1 MACFILADFESS
13 VFFHP
18 FSLQFDKTT
27 NIVVSTFYSPFLVR
41 FFEGK
46 IMGIG
51 RIKSHLKNV
60 IKKHRDF
67 FRLYTTGL
75 NRKEVE
81 RLLKK
86 DTLEALTYYKDKTAL
101 KDSPPEKKSFR
112 STVKVFREI
121 FVSFVMQLT
130 PARRFFYGLGCA
142 GFVLGMIAAKGLWI
156 LCAFVILNF
165 LLALELADK
174 LTTRDELEIAREIQI
189 SLEPEQLPEIPWL
202 SVSFS
207 SKPAKIVGGDFF
219 NVVKRNDNQML
230 SIVGDVAGK
239 GIPAALYAAHIQS
252 MFESLSEQSASP
264 ANILNGLNHLIC
276 RRLREGDFIT
286 AVIAFFESEEKSL
299 TIARAGHNWPLYY
312 RSQTKTIEPLKTKG
326 VCLGIDK
333 DMGFSSGLEEK
344 KLLLK
349 SGDVLLLYSD
359 GITEAMNSE
368 QHLFDQSRLE
378 SALKESAHF
387 PADKI
392 VERINLRLDEFVQSE
407 EPHDDVT
414 MVAIKVK

>member
-1 MACFILADFESS
+1 
-13 VFFHP
+13 
-18 FSLQFDKTT
+18 
-27 NIVVSTFYSPFLVR
+27 
-41 FFEGK
+41 
-46 IMGIG
+46 MGIG

-60 IKKHRDF
+60 IKKQQDF
-67 FRLYTTGL
+67 FRLYTTGF

-101 KDSPPEKKSFR
+101 KDSPPEKKSFG
-112 STVKVFREI
+112 SNIKVFREI
-121 FVSFVMQLT
+121 FVSFLMQLT
-130 PARRFFYGLGCA
+130 PARRFFYGLSFC

-156 LCAFVILNF
+156 LGAFVILNF

-189 SLEPEQLPEIPWL
+189 SLEPEQLPEFPWL

-264 ANILNGLNHLIC
+264 ANILNGLNQLIC

-286 AVIAFFESEEKSL
+286 AVIAFFESRENSL
-299 TIARAGHNWPLYY
+299 TIARAGHNWPLFYS
-312 RSQTKTIEPLKTKG
+312 SQTKTIEPLKTRG
-326 VCLGIDK
+326 VCLGIDREI
-333 DMGFSSGLEEK
+333 GFSSCLEEK
-344 KLLLK
+344 AISVK

-359 GITEAMNSE
+359 GSTEAMNSDH
-368 QHLFDQSRLE
+368 HLFDQSRLE

-387 PADKI
+387 SAEKI

>member
-1 MACFILADFESS
+1 MFDFLE
-13 VFFHP
+13 V
-18 FSLQFDKTT
+18 K
-27 NIVVSTFYSPFLVR
+27 V
-41 FFEGK
+41 
-46 IMGIG
+46 MGIG
-51 RIKSHLKNV
+51 QIKTHLKNA
-60 IKKHRDF
+60 IKKQQDF

-75 NRKEVE
+75 SRKEIE
-81 RLLKK
+81 RMLHK
-86 DTLEALTYYKDKTAL
+86 DALEALIYYKEKTTL
-101 KDSPPEKKSFR
+101 KDGPPEKESLKSKIR
-112 STVKVFREI
+112 VFREI
-121 FVSFVMQLT
+121 FVSFLMQLT
-130 PARRFFYGLGCA
+130 PARRFFYGLSLV
-142 GFVLGMIAAKGLWI
+142 GFVLALLTAKVIWI
-156 LCAFVILNF
+156 LCAFFILNG
-165 LLALELADK
+165 LLAMELADK
-174 LTTRDELEIAREIQI
+174 LTTRDELEIAREIQV

-202 SVSFS
+202 SISFS
-207 SKPAKIVGGDFF
+207 SRPAKIVGGDFF
-219 NVVKRNDNQML
+219 NVIKRNDDQML

-239 GIPAALYAAHIQS
+239 GVPAALYAAHIQS

-286 AVIAFFESEEKSL
+286 AVIAFFESGEKSL

-312 RSQTKTIEPLKTKG
+312 SSQTKTISPLKTRG
-326 VCLGIDK
+326 VCLGIDE

-344 KLLLK
+344 SMPVK

-368 QHLFDQSRLE
+368 QHLFEQSRLE
-378 SALKESAHF
+378 SALRESAHF

-392 VERINLRLDEFVQSE
+392 VERINFRLDEFVQSE

>member
-1 MACFILADFESS
+1 
-13 VFFHP
+13 
-18 FSLQFDKTT
+18 
-27 NIVVSTFYSPFLVR
+27 
-41 FFEGK
+41 
-46 IMGIG
+46 MGIG
-51 RIKSHLKNV
+51 RTKSHLKNV

-67 FRLYTTGL
+67 FQLYTTGL

-81 RLLKK
+81 RLLQK

-101 KDSPPEKKSFR
+101 KDSPPEKKSII
-112 STVKVFREI
+112 STVKVISEI
-121 FVSFVMQLT
+121 FVSFLMQLT
-130 PARRFFYGLGCA
+130 PARRFFYGLSFC

-189 SLEPEQLPEIPWL
+189 SLEPEKLPEIPWL

-239 GIPAALYAAHIQS
+239 GVPAALYAAHIQS

-264 ANILNGLNHLIC
+264 ATILNGLNHLIC

-286 AVIAFFESEEKSL
+286 AVIAFFEAEENSL

-312 RSQTKTIEPLKTKG
+312 SSHTKTIEPLKTKG

-344 KLLLK
+344 KLMLK

-359 GITEAMNSE
+359 CITEAMNSN
-368 QHLFDQSRLE
+368 HDLFDQSRLE
-378 SALKESAHF
+378 SALREGAHF
-387 PADKI
+387 PAEKI
-392 VERINLRLDEFVQSE
+392 VERINFRLDEFVQSE

>member
-1 MACFILADFESS
+1 
-13 VFFHP
+13 
-18 FSLQFDKTT
+18 
-27 NIVVSTFYSPFLVR
+27 
-41 FFEGK
+41 
-46 IMGIG
+46 MGLG

-60 IKKHRDF
+60 IKKNQDF

-86 DTLEALTYYKDKTAL
+86 DTLEAITYYREKTSL
-101 KDSPPEKKSFR
+101 QDSPLEKTSLKSKIF
-112 STVKVFREI
+112 VFREI
-121 FVSFVMQLT
+121 FVSFLMQLT
-130 PARRFFYGLGCA
+130 PARRFFYGLSCA

-174 LTTRDELEIAREIQI
+174 LTTRDELEIAREIQV

-286 AVIAFFESEEKSL
+286 AVIAFFESGDNSL

-312 RSQTKTIEPLKTKG
+312 SSQNKTIEPLKTRG

-333 DMGFSSGLEEK
+333 DIGFSSCLEEK
-344 KLLLK
+344 SMPVK

-359 GITEAMNSE
+359 GITEAMNSDH
-368 QHLFDQSRLE
+368 HLFDQSRLE

-387 PADKI
+387 PAEKI

-407 EPHDDVT
+407 EPHDDIT

>member
-1 MACFILADFESS
+1 
-13 VFFHP
+13 
-18 FSLQFDKTT
+18 
-27 NIVVSTFYSPFLVR
+27 
-41 FFEGK
+41 
-46 IMGIG
+46 MGIG
-51 RIKSHLKNV
+51 RIKSYFKDKIN
-60 IKKHRDF
+60 KTRNF
-67 FRLYTTGL
+67 FQWYTTGL
-75 NRKEVE
+75 NRKEIE
-81 RLLKK
+81 RMLHK
-86 DTLEALTYYKDKTAL
+86 DAREALTYYREKTTL
-101 KDSPPEKKSFR
+101 KDSPTEKKSLK
-112 STVKVFREI
+112 SKLSVVKEI
-121 FVSFVMQLT
+121 FLSFLMQLT
-130 PARRFFYGLGCA
+130 PARRLFYGISFV
-142 GFVLGMIAAKGLWI
+142 GFFIGLLSADGFWI
-156 LCAFVILNF
+156 LCAFVILNL

-202 SVSFS
+202 SISFS

-239 GIPAALYAAHIQS
+239 GVPAALYAAHIQS

-276 RRLREGDFIT
+276 KRLREGDFIT
-286 AVIAFFESEEKSL
+286 AVIAFFESGENSL

-312 RSQTKTIEPLKTKG
+312 SSQTKTIQPLKTRG
-326 VCLGIDK
+326 VCLGIDR
-333 DMGFSSGLEEK
+333 DIGFSEGLEEK
-344 KLLLK
+344 SMPVK

-359 GITEAMNSE
+359 GITEAMNSDH
-368 QHLFDQSRLE
+368 HLFDQSRLE
-378 SALKESAHF
+378 SALRESAHF

-414 MVAIKVK
+414 LVAIKVK

>member
-1 MACFILADFESS
+1 
-13 VFFHP
+13 
-18 FSLQFDKTT
+18 
-27 NIVVSTFYSPFLVR
+27 
-41 FFEGK
+41 
-46 IMGIG
+46 MGTQ
-51 RIKSHLKNV
+51 RIKSYFETIIN
-60 IKKHRDF
+60 KHRDF
-67 FRLYTTGL
+67 FQLYTTGL

-86 DTLEALTYYKDKTAL
+86 DTLEALTYYRDKTAL
-101 KDSPPEKKSFR
+101 KDSPSEGISLKSK
-112 STVKVFREI
+112 VKVFREI
-121 FVSFVMQLT
+121 FVSFLMQLT
-130 PARRFFYGLGCA
+130 PARRFFYGLSFC

-156 LCAFVILNF
+156 LCAFVIINL

-174 LTTRDELEIAREIQI
+174 LTTRDELEIAREIQV
-189 SLEPEQLPEIPWL
+189 SLEPKQLPEFPGL

-252 MFESLSEQSASP
+252 MFESLSQQSASP
-264 ANILNGLNHLIC
+264 ANILTGLNHLIC
-276 RRLREGDFIT
+276 KRLREGDFIT
-286 AVIAFFESEEKSL
+286 AVIAFFESGENSL

-312 RSQTKTIEPLKTKG
+312 SSQTQTIEPLKTKG
-326 VCLGIDK
+326 VCLGIDR

-344 KLLLK
+344 SMPVK

-359 GITEAMNSE
+359 GITEAMNASH
-368 QHLFDQSRLE
+368 HLFDQSRLE

-387 PADKI
+387 PAEKI

>member
-1 MACFILADFESS
+1 
-13 VFFHP
+13 
-18 FSLQFDKTT
+18 
-27 NIVVSTFYSPFLVR
+27 
-41 FFEGK
+41 
-46 IMGIG
+46 MGIG
-51 RIKSHLKNV
+51 RIKLHLKNV

-75 NRKEVE
+75 SGREID

-86 DTLEALTYYKDKTAL
+86 DTLEAITYYRDKTAL
-101 KDSPPEKKSFR
+101 KDSQPEKKSFK
-112 STVKVFREI
+112 SSVKVIREI
-121 FVSFVMQLT
+121 FVSFLMQLT
-130 PARRFFYGLGCA
+130 PARRFFYGLSVC
-142 GFVLGMIAAKGLWI
+142 GFVLGMIAAKGAWV
-156 LCAFVILNF
+156 LCAFIILNY
-165 LLALELADK
+165 LLALELANK

-189 SLEPEQLPEIPWL
+189 SLEPKQLPEFPWL
-202 SVSFS
+202 SISFS

-219 NVVKRNDNQML
+219 NVVKRNENQML

-239 GIPAALYAAHIQS
+239 GVPAALYAAHIQS
-252 MFESLSEQSASP
+252 MFESLTEQSASP

-286 AVIAFFESEEKSL
+286 AVIAFFESGENSL

-312 RSQTKTIEPLKTKG
+312 SSQTKTISPLKTRG
-326 VCLGIDK
+326 VCLGIDPGL
-333 DMGFSSGLEEK
+333 GFSSGLEEK
-344 KLLLK
+344 SISVK

-359 GITEAMNSE
+359 GITEAMNADH
-368 QHLFDQSRLE
+368 HLFDQFRLE
-378 SALKESAHF
+378 SALRESAHF

-414 MVAIKVK
+414 MIAIKVK